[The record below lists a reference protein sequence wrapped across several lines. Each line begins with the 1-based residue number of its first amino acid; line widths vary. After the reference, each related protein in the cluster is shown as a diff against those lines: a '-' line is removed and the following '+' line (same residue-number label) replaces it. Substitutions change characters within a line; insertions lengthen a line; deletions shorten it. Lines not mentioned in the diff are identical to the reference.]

1 MLVTCCTD
9 IIFKECFHLS
19 LTFISHITKIISVN
33 GQKKKKLKFHLFFLR
48 LFFFVRYLIEI
59 WLRNL
64 EYLKNFWIWQKMG
77 FMFLFFLVDYQC
89 DLEQFKKKFI
99 CFTCDTVLE
108 IKEKKK
114 KFIKKTHLFII
125 GF

>member
-59 WLRNL
+59 
-64 EYLKNFWIWQKMG
+64 
-77 FMFLFFLVDYQC
+77 
-89 DLEQFKKKFI
+89 
-99 CFTCDTVLE
+99 
-108 IKEKKK
+108 
-114 KFIKKTHLFII
+114 
-125 GF
+125 